1 MIAIEKEQLKIVKEI
16 LRKYVPNSEIR
27 IFGSR
32 YKHTNKEY
40 SDIDIAIVGN
50 EKLTIKQYAKIK
62 EDFEESNLKYRVDII
77 DWNAISE
84 DFKKIIEEGYEILK
98 LNEN

>member
-1 MIAIEKEQLKIVKEI
+1 MIAIEQEQLEIVRQI
-16 LRKYVPNSEIR
+16 LKSNVPNAEIR

-40 SDIDIAIVGN
+40 SDIDIAIVQK
-50 EKLTIKQYAKIK
+50 EKIDLALYSKMK
-62 EDFEESNLKYRVDII
+62 EEFEESNLKYRVDLV

-84 DFKKIIEEGYEILK
+84 EFKKIIEEGYYK
-98 LNEN
+98 LELQ

>member
-1 MIAIEKEQLKIVKEI
+1 MIAIEQEQLEIVKEI

-40 SDIDIAIVGN
+40 SDIDIAIVGK
-50 EKLTIKQYAKIK
+50 EKIDLSLYSKMR
-62 EDFEESNLKYRVDII
+62 EEFEESNLKYRVDLI
-77 DWNAISE
+77 DWNSISKE
-84 DFKKIIEEGYEILK
+84 FKEIIEEGYYK
-98 LNEN
+98 LEL